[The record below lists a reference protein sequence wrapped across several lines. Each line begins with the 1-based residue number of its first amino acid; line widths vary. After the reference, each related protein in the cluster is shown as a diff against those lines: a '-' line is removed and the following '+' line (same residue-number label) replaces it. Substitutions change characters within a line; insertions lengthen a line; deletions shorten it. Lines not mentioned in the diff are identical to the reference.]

1 MLTTLRILRQLEVIM
16 KALQFIGDN
25 RCQVNDVAVPTIA
38 DDEVLLASRSVGI
51 CHSDLELLAGRYI
64 IPFEFP
70 VVPGHEWSGEVVRVG
85 SAVKGLRAGNRVV
98 GECVIGQEH
107 FGFSISGAAAE
118 FFVAKESWL
127 HRLPDNLS
135 WTQGALV
142 EPFSCGYYATVRAD
156 NVDASD
162 TALVLGAGPIGLGV
176 VAAAAG
182 RGARVIVAEPTAARR
197 DLARALGADD
207 VIDPT
212 SDTFLAEVDAI
223 TEGSG
228 ASVVFEASGK
238 PAAMALA
245 LEVAGFRAR
254 LVYIGIDVGG
264 SAPAK
269 LGLFQSKELQAR
281 GIIGSPGVWPQ
292 TLRFLS
298 RSGVDL
304 SPLVT
309 AAYPLERADE
319 AVGAVLTDKDQVKV
333 HISSD
338 ATL

>member
-1 MLTTLRILRQLEVIM
+1 M

-25 RCQVNDVAVPTIA
+25 RCAVNELDVPSIA
-38 DDEVLLASRSVGI
+38 EDEALLAVRSVGI

-64 IPFEFP
+64 IPFQFP
-70 VVPGHEWSGEVVRVG
+70 VIPGHEWAAEVVQVG
-85 SAVKGLRAGNRVV
+85 SAVKSFAPGDRVV
-98 GECVIGQEH
+98 GECVIGNDH

-118 FFVAKESWL
+118 FFIAKESWL

-156 NVDASD
+156 NLDASD
-162 TALVLGAGPIGLGV
+162 TVAVLGAGPIGLGV

-182 RGARVIVAEPTAARR
+182 KGAKVIVAEPTPARGELAQQLGAEQVLDPTTESFLH
-197 DLARALGADD
+197 DLAEATDGA
-207 VIDPT
+207 
-212 SDTFLAEVDAI
+212 
-223 TEGSG
+223 G

-238 PAAMALA
+238 PAAMATA
-245 LEVAGFRAR
+245 LEVAGLHAR

-264 SAPAK
+264 SAPAQ
-269 LGLFQSKELQAR
+269 LGLIQSKELQLR

-298 RSGVDL
+298 RAGVDL

-309 AAYPLERADE
+309 STYSLEHAE
-319 AVGAVLTDKDQVKV
+319 QAIGAVQTDRDQVKV
-333 HISSD
+333 HITSRAS
-338 ATL
+338 L

>member
-1 MLTTLRILRQLEVIM
+1 MR
-16 KALQFIGDN
+16 ALQFMEPDHA
-25 RCQVNDVAVPTIA
+25 QVNEIEPPGIGP
-38 DDEVLLASRSVGI
+38 DEVLLASRSVGI
-51 CHSDLELLAGRYI
+51 CHSDIELLAGRYI
-64 IPFEFP
+64 IPFEYP
-70 VVPGHEWSGEVVRVG
+70 VIPGHEWAAEVVEVG
-85 SAVKGLRAGNRVV
+85 KDVRHLGVGDRVV
-98 GECVIGQEH
+98 GECVIGDDH

-118 FFVAKESWL
+118 LFVAKESWL

-156 NVDASD
+156 NLDASD
-162 TALVLGAGPIGLGV
+162 TVVVLGAGPIGLGV
-176 VAAAAG
+176 VAASAA
-182 RGARVIVAEPTAARR
+182 RGARVVVAEPSAARG
-197 DLARALGADD
+197 DLARTLGADA
-207 VIDPT
+207 VVDPT
-212 SDTFLAEVDAI
+212 AESFLDEVQDLTSGA
-223 TEGSG
+223 G

-238 PAAMALA
+238 PAAMATA

-264 SAPAK
+264 TAPAR

-298 RSGVDL
+298 RSGTDL

-309 AAYPLERADE
+309 SSYELAEADRAVE
-319 AVGAVLTDKDQVKV
+319 AVLRDPSQVKV
-333 HISSD
+333 HITSA

>member
-1 MLTTLRILRQLEVIM
+1 M

-25 RCQVNDVAVPTIA
+25 RCQVNDVAVPTVA
-38 DDEVLLASRSVGI
+38 ADEVLLASRSVGI

-70 VVPGHEWSGEVVRVG
+70 VIPGHEWSAEVVQVG
-85 SAVKGLRAGNRVV
+85 SAVGGLAVGDRVV

-118 FFVAKESWL
+118 FFVAKASWL
-127 HRLPDNLS
+127 HQLPDNLS

-142 EPFSCGYYATVRAD
+142 EPFSCGYYATARAD

-162 TALVLGAGPIGLGV
+162 TAIVLGAGPIGLGV

-182 RGARVIVAEPTAARR
+182 RGARVIVAEPIPSRGEM
-197 DLARALGADD
+197 ARALGADE

-212 SDTFLAEVDAI
+212 SETFRDEVEAA
-223 TEGSG
+223 THGAG

-238 PAAMALA
+238 PAAMAMA

-264 SAPAK
+264 SAPAR

-309 AAYPLERADE
+309 ASFPLARADE
-319 AVGAVLTDKDQVKV
+319 AVGSVLTDRAQVKV
-333 HISSD
+333 HINST

>member
-1 MLTTLRILRQLEVIM
+1 M
-16 KALQFIGDN
+16 KALQFVGGD
-25 RCQVNDVAVPTIA
+25 RCQVNDVPVPEIA

-64 IPFEFP
+64 IPFDFP
-70 VVPGHEWSGEVVRVG
+70 VIPGHEWSAEVVAVG
-85 SAVKGLRAGNRVV
+85 KAVKGLGIGDRVV
-98 GECVIGQEH
+98 GECVIGRDH

-118 FFVAKESWL
+118 FFVAKQAWL
-127 HRLPDNLS
+127 HRLPDNVS

-156 NVDASD
+156 NLDASD
-162 TALVLGAGPIGLGV
+162 TAMVLGAGPIGLGV

-182 RGARVIVAEPTAARR
+182 KGARVIVAEPTPARA
-197 DLARALGADD
+197 DLARALGADE

-212 SDTFLAEVDAI
+212 DDAFLDRVDEL

-238 PAAMALA
+238 LAAMATA
-245 LEVAGFRAR
+245 LEVAGFQAR

-264 SAPAK
+264 AVPAR

-309 AAYPLERADE
+309 GSYPLGRADE
-319 AVGAVLTDKDQVKV
+319 AVEAVLTDRSQVKV
-333 HISSD
+333 HITSE

>member
-1 MLTTLRILRQLEVIM
+1 M
-16 KALQFIGDN
+16 KALQFLGDS
-25 RCQVNDVAVPTIA
+25 RCAVNEIDVPRIE

-51 CHSDLELLAGRYI
+51 CHSDIELLSGRYI
-64 IPFEFP
+64 IPFSYP
-70 VVPGHEWSGEVVRVG
+70 VIPGHEWAAEVVQ
-85 SAVKGLRAGNRVV
+85 AGRKVTRFAPGDRVV
-98 GECVIGQEH
+98 GECVIGAEH

-156 NVDASD
+156 NLDASD
-162 TALVLGAGPIGLGV
+162 TVVVLGAGPIGLGV

-182 RGARVIVAEPTAARR
+182 KGARVVVAEPQSDRGALALSLGAEAVVDPLVP
-197 DLARALGADD
+197 DLA
-207 VIDPT
+207 
-212 SDTFLAEVDAI
+212 EAI
-223 TEGSG
+223 GEHTGG
-228 ASVVFEASGK
+228 QAASVVFEASGK
-238 PAAMALA
+238 PAAMAAA

-254 LVYIGIDVGG
+254 CVYIGIDVGG
-264 SAPAK
+264 KAPAA
-269 LGLFQSKELQAR
+269 LGLIQSKELQIR

-298 RSGVDL
+298 RAQVDL
-304 SPLVT
+304 TPLVT
-309 AAYPLERADE
+309 KSFALADGAE
-319 AVGAVLTDKDQVKV
+319 AISAVLHDKTQIKV
-333 HISSD
+333 HVTAL

>member
-1 MLTTLRILRQLEVIM
+1 V
-16 KALQFIGDN
+16 KALQFVGDN
-25 RCQVNDVAVPTIA
+25 RCVVNELDIPSIG
-38 DDEVLLASRSVGI
+38 DDEVLLASRSTGI
-51 CHSDLELLAGRYI
+51 CHSDIELLAGRYI

-70 VVPGHEWSGEVVRVG
+70 VIPGHEWAAEVVRAG
-85 SAVKGLRAGNRVV
+85 SAVTSLGVGDRVV
-98 GECVIGQEH
+98 GECVIGNDH

-118 FFVAKESWL
+118 FFVAKASWL
-127 HRLPDNLS
+127 HRLPDNVS

-156 NVDASD
+156 NLDASD
-162 TALVLGAGPIGLGV
+162 TVVVLGAGPIGLGV
-176 VAAAAG
+176 VAATVG
-182 RGARVIVAEPTAARR
+182 KRARVIVAEPSTARG
-197 DLARALGADD
+197 DLARRLGADD
-207 VIDPT
+207 VVDPT
-212 SDTFLAEVDAI
+212 SDSFLDQVLDL
-223 TEGSG
+223 TNGRG
-228 ASVVFEASGK
+228 ASVVIEASGK
-238 PAAMALA
+238 PSAMADA

-292 TLRFLS
+292 TLQFLS

-309 AAYPLERADE
+309 SSYPLVDADRAI
-319 AVGAVLTDKDQVKV
+319 GAVLEDRSQVKV
-333 HISSD
+333 HITSS

>member
-1 MLTTLRILRQLEVIM
+1 M
-16 KALQFIGDN
+16 KALQFIGGD
-25 RCQVNDVAVPTIA
+25 RCAVNELDVPDIGE
-38 DDEVLLASRSVGI
+38 DEVLLASRSVGI
-51 CHSDLELLAGRYI
+51 CHSDIELLSGRYI

-70 VVPGHEWSGEVVRVG
+70 VIPGHEWAAEVVRIG
-85 SAVKGLRAGNRVV
+85 SAVKRFGVGDRVV
-98 GECVIGQEH
+98 GECVIGSEH

-118 FFVAKESWL
+118 YFVAKESWL
-127 HRLPDNLS
+127 HALPDNLS

-162 TALVLGAGPIGLGV
+162 TVVVLGAGPIGLGV
-176 VAAAAG
+176 VAAAVG
-182 RGARVIVAEPTAARR
+182 KGARVIVAEPSAARG
-197 DLARALGADD
+197 DLARALGADE
-207 VIDPT
+207 VLDP
-212 SDTFLAEVDAI
+212 SQESFLEAVQDT
-223 TEGSG
+223 TEGAG

-238 PAAMALA
+238 PAAMARA
-245 LEVAGFRAR
+245 LDVAGFRAR

-264 SAPAK
+264 SAPAR
-269 LGLFQSKELQAR
+269 LGLIQSKELQLR

-309 AAYPLERADE
+309 SSYPLDRAD
-319 AVGAVLTDKDQVKV
+319 AAIAAVLRDKSQVKV
-333 HISSD
+333 HVTSA
-338 ATL
+338 ATP

>member
-1 MLTTLRILRQLEVIM
+1 V
-16 KALQFIGDN
+16 KALQFIGDDKAA
-25 RCQVNDVAVPTIA
+25 VNELDVPDIG

-51 CHSDLELLAGRYI
+51 CHSDIELLGGRYI

-70 VVPGHEWSGEVVRVG
+70 VIPGHEWAAEVVRVG
-85 SAVKGLRAGNRVV
+85 RSVRGFAPGDRVV

-118 FFVAKESWL
+118 FFVAKEAWL
-127 HRLPDNLS
+127 HRLPDNLT

-142 EPFSCGYYATVRAD
+142 EPFSCGYYATVRAE
-156 NVDASD
+156 NLDASD
-162 TALVLGAGPIGLGV
+162 TVVVLGAGPIGLGV

-182 RGARVIVAEPTAARR
+182 KGARVVVAEPSAARGE
-197 DLARALGADD
+197 LARTLGAEE
-207 VIDPT
+207 VLDPT
-212 SDTFLAEVDAI
+212 ADGFLDEVGEV
-223 TEGSG
+223 TSG
-228 ASVVFEASGK
+228 AGADVVFEASGK
-238 PAAMALA
+238 PAAMATA

-264 SAPAK
+264 SAPAR
-269 LGLFQSKELQAR
+269 LGLIQSKELQLR

-298 RSGVDL
+298 RSAVDL
-304 SPLVT
+304 TPLVT
-309 AAYPLERADE
+309 SSYPLADAE
-319 AVGAVLTDKDQVKV
+319 SAVQAVLTDKDQVKV
-333 HISSD
+333 HVTSD

>member
-1 MLTTLRILRQLEVIM
+1 M
-16 KALQFIGDN
+16 KALQFVGDN
-25 RCQVNDVAVPTIA
+25 RAEVNEIGTPAIA
-38 DDEVLLASRSVGI
+38 DDEVLLAARSVGI
-51 CHSDLELLAGRYI
+51 CHSDIELLAGRYI

-70 VVPGHEWSGEVVRVG
+70 VIPGHEWSAEVVQTGRGVRGLNVG
-85 SAVKGLRAGNRVV
+85 DRVV
-98 GECVIGQEH
+98 GECVIGRDH

-142 EPFSCGYYATVRAD
+142 EPFSCGYYATMRAD
-156 NVDASD
+156 SLDASD
-162 TALVLGAGPIGLGV
+162 TVIVLGAGPIGLGI

-182 RGARVIVAEPTAARR
+182 NGARVIVAEPSR
-197 DLARALGADD
+197 LRAEVALSLGAGDAVDPSAASFLDD
-207 VIDPT
+207 VSELTD
-212 SDTFLAEVDAI
+212 
-223 TEGSG
+223 GQG
-228 ASVVFEASGK
+228 ASVVFEASGN
-238 PAAMALA
+238 PQAMAAA
-245 LEVAGFRAR
+245 LDVAAFRAR
-254 LVYIGIDVGG
+254 LVYVGIDVG
-264 SAPAK
+264 SQAPAR

-304 SPLVT
+304 SALVT
-309 AAYPLERADE
+309 TEYPLTKADD
-319 AVGAVLTDKDQVKV
+319 AVSAVLTDASQIKV
-333 HISSD
+333 HLTSS

>member
-1 MLTTLRILRQLEVIM
+1 M
-16 KALQFIGDN
+16 KVLQFLGDS
-25 RCQVNDVAVPTIA
+25 RYAVNDLDIPPIA

-51 CHSDLELLAGRYI
+51 CHSDIELLSGRYI
-64 IPFEFP
+64 IPFSYP
-70 VVPGHEWSGEVVRVG
+70 VIPGHEWAGEVVR
-85 SAVKGLRAGNRVV
+85 AGRKVTQFAAGDRVV
-98 GECVIGQEH
+98 GECVIGTEH

-118 FFVAKESWL
+118 FFVAKQAWL

-156 NVDASD
+156 NLDASD
-162 TALVLGAGPIGLGV
+162 TVVVLGAGPIGLGV

-182 RGARVIVAEPTAARR
+182 KGARVVVAEPEAERGA
-197 DLARALGADD
+197 LAMRLGAEA
-207 VIDPT
+207 VVDPGEPN
-212 SDTFLAEVDAI
+212 LAEAVLDQ
-223 TEGSG
+223 TGG
-228 ASVVFEASGK
+228 QPPSVVFEASGR
-238 PAAMALA
+238 PAAMAAA

-254 LVYIGIDVGG
+254 LVYIGIDVGRKE
-264 SAPAK
+264 PAA
-269 LGLFQSKELQAR
+269 LGLIQSKELQIR

-298 RSGVDL
+298 RTNVDL

-309 AAYPLERADE
+309 KSFPLTDGAD
-319 AVGAVLTDKDQVKV
+319 AVSAVLKDRTQVKV
-333 HISSD
+333 HVTSG

>member
-1 MLTTLRILRQLEVIM
+1 MR
-16 KALQFIGDN
+16 ALQFTGPN
-25 RCQVNDVAVPTIA
+25 RYEVNVLDVPDVA

-51 CHSDLELLAGRYI
+51 CHSDVELLAGRYI
-64 IPFEFP
+64 IPFDYP
-70 VVPGHEWSGEVVRVG
+70 VIPGHEWSAQVVATGRSVRSLG
-85 SAVKGLRAGNRVV
+85 IGDRVV
-98 GECVIGQEH
+98 GECVIGNDH

-118 FFVAKESWL
+118 YFVAKEAWL

-156 NVDASD
+156 NLDASD

-182 RGARVIVAEPTAARR
+182 RGARVLVAEPSVPRGE
-197 DLARALGADD
+197 LARALGADG
-207 VIDPT
+207 VLDPT
-212 SDTFLAEVDAI
+212 AECFVDDVLEA
-223 TEGSG
+223 TEGVG
-228 ASVVFEASGK
+228 ASVVLEASGR
-238 PAAMALA
+238 PEAMAVA
-245 LEVAGFRAR
+245 LEVAAFRAR

-264 SAPAK
+264 SAQTK
-269 LGLFQSKELQAR
+269 MGLFQSKELQAR

-309 AAYPLERADE
+309 ASFPLDRADQ
-319 AVGAVLTDKDQVKV
+319 AVETVLRDRAQVKV
-333 HISSD
+333 HLTSASS
-338 ATL
+338 A

>member
-1 MLTTLRILRQLEVIM
+1 MR
-16 KALQFIGDN
+16 ALQFVAPD
-25 RCQVNDVAVPTIA
+25 RCAVNELDVPDIA
-38 DDEVLLASRSVGI
+38 DDEVLLASRSVGV
-51 CHSDLELLAGRYI
+51 CHSDIELLAGRYI
-64 IPFEFP
+64 IPFEYP
-70 VVPGHEWSGEVVRVG
+70 VIPGHEWSAEVVRTGRGVRGLGVG
-85 SAVKGLRAGNRVV
+85 DRVV
-98 GECVIGQEH
+98 GECVIGQDH

-118 FFVAKESWL
+118 FFVAKEAWL
-127 HRLPDNLS
+127 HKLPDNVS

-156 NVDASD
+156 NLDASD
-162 TALVLGAGPIGLGV
+162 TVVVLGAGPIGLGV

-182 RGARVIVAEPTAARR
+182 KGARVVVAEPSAARGE
-197 DLARALGADD
+197 LARTLGAEH
-207 VIDPT
+207 VVDPT
-212 SDTFLAEVDAI
+212 ADAFLDEV
-223 TEGSG
+223 TELTGGG

-238 PAAMALA
+238 PAAMATA

-254 LVYIGIDVGG
+254 IVYIGIDVGG

-292 TLRFLS
+292 TLTFLS

-309 AAYPLERADE
+309 SSFALADAE
-319 AVGAVLTDKDQVKV
+319 KAIGAVLEDKTQVKV
-333 HISSD
+333 HITSS

>member
-1 MLTTLRILRQLEVIM
+1 M

-25 RCQVNDVAVPTIA
+25 RCQVNDLPVPHIA

-64 IPFEFP
+64 IPFDFP
-70 VVPGHEWSGEVVRVG
+70 VIPGHEWSAEVVAVG
-85 SAVKGLRAGNRVV
+85 KAVKDLGKGDRVV
-98 GECVIGQEH
+98 GECVIGRDH

-118 FFVAKESWL
+118 FFVAKQEWL
-127 HRLPDNLS
+127 HRLPDNVS

-162 TALVLGAGPIGLGV
+162 TAMVLGAGPIGLGV
-176 VAAAAG
+176 VAAAA
-182 RGARVIVAEPTAARR
+182 RKGARVIVAEPSPARA
-197 DLARALGADD
+197 DLARALGADE
-207 VIDPT
+207 VVDPT
-212 SDTFLAEVDAI
+212 RDTFTEEVDAI
-223 TEGSG
+223 THGAG

-238 PAAMALA
+238 LAAMATA

-309 AAYPLERADE
+309 GSYPLARAEE
-319 AVGAVLTDKDQVKV
+319 AVESVLTDKAQVKV
-333 HISSD
+333 HITSD
-338 ATL
+338 ALG

>member
-1 MLTTLRILRQLEVIM
+1 V
-16 KALQFIGDN
+16 KALQFVGDD
-25 RCQVNDVAVPTIA
+25 RCAVNELDVPTIG
-38 DDEVLLASRSVGI
+38 DDEVLLASRRVGV
-51 CHSDLELLAGRYI
+51 CHSDIELLGGRYI
-64 IPFEFP
+64 IPFQFP
-70 VVPGHEWSGEVVRVG
+70 VVPGHEWAAEVVRVG
-85 SAVKGLRAGNRVV
+85 TGVTSFGAGDRVV

-118 FFVAKESWL
+118 FFVAKAAWL

-156 NVDASD
+156 NLDASD
-162 TALVLGAGPIGLGV
+162 TVVVLGAGPIGLGV

-182 RGARVIVAEPTAARR
+182 RGARVLVAEPSAARGE
-197 DLARALGADD
+197 LARTLGADD
-207 VIDPT
+207 VLDPT
-212 SDTFLAEVDAI
+212 D
-223 TEGSG
+223 EGFQAHVADLTGGEG

-238 PAAMALA
+238 PAAMATA

-264 SAPAK
+264 SVPAR
-269 LGLFQSKELQAR
+269 LGLIQSKELQLR

-309 AAYPLERADE
+309 ATYPLSDADS
-319 AVGAVLTDKDQVKV
+319 AISAVLSDKTQVKV
-333 HISSD
+333 HITSD
-338 ATL
+338 ARL